1 VPHSRKLLSDR
12 LQFLGSNVFAEMDRA
27 KAQARQL
34 GKAVIDLSLGAS
46 DLPPPQIAI
55 QAIAQSLQHPH
66 CNEYVLFAGTAPLRH
81 AVARWL
87 ERKFAVVVDP
97 ETEVLPLIGS
107 QEGIAHLPLAVLNQ
121 GDYALLSDPGYP
133 AHFGGVYLAGG
144 QVYSMPLL
152 AENEFLPDFTAIP
165 QPVLQQSRMMILSYP
180 HNPTSAI
187 ADLAFF
193 QSAVAFCQAHD
204 LVLVH
209 DAPYIDLVFRD
220 TPAPIMLQADPTRA
234 VTVEFFTLSKSYNMG
249 GFRIGFA
256 VGNADLIGALRQ
268 VKSVIDFN
276 QYGGILAGAIAALD
290 NAEQCLAQTV
300 ATFSDRRDVL
310 VNALRAIGWQVPYPQ
325 ATMYIWA
332 KLPPWVSLNSAA
344 FCQQLVLETGV
355 ALAPGSGFGKY
366 GEGYVRF
373 ALVHPPETL
382 QRAAQLIGSGY
393 VYRKN
398 AVKPCL

>member
-1 VPHSRKLLSDR
+1 MPHKLLAER
-12 LQFLGSNVFAEMDRA
+12 LKFLGGNVFAEMDRA
-27 KAQARQL
+27 KTQARQK
-34 GKAVIDLSLGAS
+34 GRVVIDLSLGAS
-46 DLPPPQIAI
+46 DLPAPQPAL
-55 QAIAQSLQHPH
+55 QAIAQSLSDPH
-66 CNEYVLFAGTAPLRH
+66 CNEYVLFARTAPFRH

-107 QEGIAHLPLAVLNQ
+107 QEGIAHLPLAVLNPR
-121 GDYALLSDPGYP
+121 DYALLCDPGYP
-133 AHFGGVYLAGG
+133 AHFGGVYLASG

-152 AENEFLPDFTAIP
+152 AENQFLPDFNVIP
-165 QPVLQQSRMMILSYP
+165 QPVLQQCRLMILSYP

-193 QSAVAFCQAHD
+193 QSAVEFCQTHN

-220 TPAPIMLQADPTRA
+220 EPAPIMLQADPHRT

-256 VGNADLIGALRQ
+256 VGNAELIGALRQ

-276 QYGGILAGAIAALD
+276 QYGGILAGAIAAL
-290 NAEQCLAQTV
+290 ESGQELLQQTV
-300 ATFSDRRDVL
+300 ATFSDRRNVL
-310 VNALRAIGWQVPYPQ
+310 VHALRNIGWQVPCPQ

-332 KLPPWVSLNSAA
+332 KLPPWITLSSAE
-344 FCQQLVLETGV
+344 FCQRLVLETGV
-355 ALAPGSGFGKY
+355 ALSPGSGFGKH
-366 GEGYVRF
+366 GEEYVRF
-373 ALVHPPETL
+373 ALVHPAETL
-382 QRAAQLIGSGY
+382 QQAVQLIGSSH
-393 VYRKN
+393 VYQGSKYK
-398 AVKPCL
+398 V

>member
-1 VPHSRKLLSDR
+1 VPRKSLAER
-12 LQFLGSNVFAEMDRA
+12 LKFLGSNVFAEMDRA
-27 KAQARQL
+27 KEQARQL

-46 DLPPPQIAI
+46 DLPAPQSAI
-55 QAIAQSLQHPH
+55 QAIAQSLHNPH

-107 QEGIAHLPLAVLNQ
+107 QEGIAHLPLAVLNP
-121 GDYALLSDPGYP
+121 GDYALLADPGYP

-152 AENEFLPDFTAIP
+152 AQHQFLPDFSTIP
-165 QPVLQQSRMMILSYP
+165 QLVLQQSRLMILSYP

-193 QSAVAFCQAHD
+193 QSAVEFCQTHN

-220 TPAPIMLQADPTRA
+220 APAPIMLQADPRRA

-290 NAEQCLAQTV
+290 NAEDCLKQTV
-300 ATFSDRRDVL
+300 ATFSDRRNLL
-310 VNALRAIGWQVPYPQ
+310 VNALRAIGWQVPLPQ

-332 KLPPWVSLNSAA
+332 QLPPWISLNSAE

-355 ALAPGSGFGKY
+355 ALSPGSGFGKY
-366 GEGYVRF
+366 GAGYVRF
-373 ALVHPPETL
+373 ALVHPSETL
-382 QRAAQLIGSGY
+382 QRAAQLIGSSS
-393 VYRKN
+393 VYQTGKIQ
-398 AVKPCL
+398 L

>member
-1 VPHSRKLLSDR
+1 VSYSRKFLADR
-12 LQFLGSNVFAEMDRA
+12 LQFLGGNVFAEMDRA
-27 KAQARQL
+27 KAQARQR

-46 DLPPPQIAI
+46 DLPAPQVAI
-55 QAIAQSLQHPH
+55 DAIAQSLRDPH
-66 CNEYVLFAGTAPLRH
+66 CNEYVLFARTAEFRH

-87 ERKFAVVVDP
+87 ERKFAVAVDP

-152 AENEFLPDFTAIP
+152 AENQFLPDFTAIP
-165 QPVLQQSRMMILSYP
+165 QPVLHQSRMMILSYP

-187 ADLAFF
+187 ADLPFM
-193 QSAVAFCQAHD
+193 QSAVQFCQNHN

-209 DAPYIDLVFRD
+209 DAPYIDIVFRD
-220 TPAPIMLQADPTRA
+220 DPVPIMLQADPSRA

-256 VGNADLIGALRQ
+256 VGNAELIGALKQ

-290 NAEQCLAQTV
+290 SEQEYLTQTV
-300 ATFSDRRDVL
+300 TTFSDRRDVL
-310 VNALRAIGWQVPYPQ
+310 VNALRDIGWQVPLPQ

-332 KLPPWVSLNSAA
+332 KLPPWIGISSME
-344 FCQQLVLETGV
+344 FCQQLVLDAGV
-355 ALAPGSGFGKY
+355 ALSPGSGFGKY

-373 ALVHPPETL
+373 ALVHPAEIL
-382 QRAAQLIGSGY
+382 QTSVQRIAKSH
-393 VYRKN
+393 VYQAGK
-398 AVKPCL
+398 